1 MLALIPDSVSPK
13 AGTQPLPASDWVGMS
28 YWEKKLG
35 LTASLHF
42 HLYLNNLTLLEG
54 RQNTAGVRSGV
65 MIRVEA

>member
-1 MLALIPDSVSPK
+1 MLALIPDSASPK
-13 AGTQPLPASDWVGMS
+13 AGTQPPPASDWVGMS
-28 YWEKKLG
+28 YWEKNSG

-42 HLYLNNLTLLEG
+42 HVYLNNLTPFEG